1 MIRGVDSHLP
11 SVLTCCDYEMKQL
24 ILQTGCQ
31 EDAVAVNGTGTSSL
45 LKLLQG
51 CAKNDS
57 TVPVFINI
65 IETEKGTSSEADS
78 GAVMYIVAV
87 LVFYSACIVTM
98 IIKYLRREKR
108 ELEEERILEDFFR
121 SMPAYK
127 KEREQNNV
135 NRVAIHAFH
144 ALTSFSYDDGD
155 YDIVSTDEEDA
166 RITSNREETIHEE
179 ENEHYTCNQDVTYG
193 SEIKEDVLHE
203 EHKIDTKPDAYNTL
217 CKQSCISFEEQET
230 KL

>member
-1 MIRGVDSHLP
+1 
-11 SVLTCCDYEMKQL
+11 MKQL
-24 ILQTGCQ
+24 IFQTGCQ
-31 EDAVAVNGTGTSSL
+31 PFYGGGDAAAINSTGSSSL
-45 LKLLQG
+45 LAKVLQG
-51 CAKNDS
+51 CAQNDS
-57 TVPVFINI
+57 TIPVYIDI
-65 IETEKGTSSEADS
+65 IETEQGTNEEADS

-87 LVFYSACIVTM
+87 LVFYSAGIVTM

-155 YDIVSTDEEDA
+155 DDIVSTDEEDV
-166 RITSNREETIHEE
+166 RVNRAETIHEV
-179 ENEHYTCNQDVTYG
+179 ENEHYTCNSNVSFTN
-193 SEIKEDVLHE
+193 ELKEDGSPKDPPIGTNTE
-203 EHKIDTKPDAYNTL
+203 AYNTF
-217 CKQSCISFEEQET
+217 CKQSGNSFEEQET
-230 KL
+230 IL